1 MSIVSL
7 SVLFI
12 VTAFLL
18 YTLAVW
24 SERFA
29 ARLKVWHL
37 AVFWLGFVADA
48 AGTSLM
54 MQIAQTRRAEHGL
67 VFSVHSTTGMLALV
81 LMFAHCAWASMVL
94 YRKDEEA
101 ILSFHKF
108 STLVWGVW
116 LVPFFIGAAMEGL
129 R

>member
-1 MSIVSL
+1 MNIVTW

-29 ARLKVWHL
+29 ARLKPWHL
-37 AVFWLGFVADA
+37 AIFWLGFVFDA
-48 AGTSLM
+48 SGTSLM
-54 MQIAQTRRAEHGL
+54 MEIAQARRAEHGL
-67 VFSVHSTTGMLALV
+67 VFTVHSTTGLLAVV

-94 YRKDEEA
+94 YRRDEEA
-101 ILSFHKF
+101 ILSFHRF

-116 LVPFFIGAAMEGL
+116 LVPFFIGAAMESL